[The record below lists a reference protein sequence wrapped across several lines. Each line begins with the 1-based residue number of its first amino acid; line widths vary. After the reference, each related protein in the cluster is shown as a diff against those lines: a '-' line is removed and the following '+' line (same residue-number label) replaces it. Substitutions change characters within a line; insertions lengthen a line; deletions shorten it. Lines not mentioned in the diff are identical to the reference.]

1 MGQHHYPRRADRR
14 ALRHVRRRACPDL
27 RRDAARQ
34 HCPRRSDRARRLHRA
49 DDDRH
54 ARPQPVARHH
64 DRGADHGGDR
74 LRPSARAAQPHAR
87 RRRAAAAA
95 GDLRAFRHHPER
107 AARALHRRQPP
118 AQSRRDRGR
127 ELSAHGRRVDRR
139 ASSAAIRRRHCRH
152 RRAATFVLPH
162 GARPRVSRDVGRSVG
177 GAIDGPRQPSYL
189 RARHGAFAC
198 RHRGGGRLHRRAHQF
213 RSGDRPRAADLRLR
227 GRHHRRARE
236 HVGHARGRHHP
247 RRVAGDRRA
256 DQSGLAAPGRAP
268 RLSPYTGGAAR
279 GPVPEGARMTASFH
293 VEHATR
299 ASRIGTAAF
308 AAAIVLLAAAPAWGG
323 RDDLRLL
330 AEIYAYVALASLWN
344 LLAGYAGLVSVG
356 QQAYVGLGAYLL
368 FALTMLVGMPPLIAI
383 PLAGVIAALLS
394 LPVAALIFR
403 LRGHYFAIGT
413 WIVAEVFR
421 LLASQVSVLGGGSG
435 TSLPVGIV
443 TSIASS
449 RQMREFLIYWI
460 ALTLMVAI
468 LIAIVLLLRSR
479 YGLAL
484 RAIRDNELAARINGV
499 NVTRVKLI
507 VYVITALG
515 TAMVGALIFLQKLR
529 ISPDAAFSVN
539 DWTAFVIFITVIGG
553 IGRVEGPIVGTLVFF
568 LLRQF
573 LADLG
578 TIYLIMLGLVAI
590 VVMLKAPK
598 GLWGLAVERFAFQ
611 LFPLERRV
619 VLADRGAPPHPEAR

>member
-1 MGQHHYPRRADRR
+1 MN
-14 ALRHVRRRACPDL
+14 VRF
-27 RRDAARQ
+27 
-34 HCPRRSDRARRLHRA
+34 SDRPARVTLA
-49 DDDRH
+49 MVV
-54 ARPQPVARHH
+54 VA
-64 DRGADHGGDR
+64 
-74 LRPSARAAQPHAR
+74 LI
-87 RRRAAAAA
+87 
-95 GDLRAFRHHPER
+95 
-107 AARALHRRQPP
+107 AL
-118 AQSRRDRGR
+118 
-127 ELSAHGRRVDRR
+127 V
-139 ASSAAIRRRHCRH
+139 
-152 RRAATFVLPH
+152 
-162 GARPRVSRDVGRSVG
+162 
-177 GAIDGPRQPSYL
+177 
-189 RARHGAFAC
+189 
-198 RHRGGGRLHRRAHQF
+198 
-213 RSGDRPRAADLRLR
+213 
-227 GRHHRRARE
+227 
-236 HVGHARGRHHP
+236 
-247 RRVAGDRRA
+247 
-256 DQSGLAAPGRAP
+256 AAPW
-268 RLSPYTGGAAR
+268 
-279 GPVPEGARMTASFH
+279 
-293 VEHATR
+293 
-299 ASRIGTAAF
+299 
-308 AAAIVLLAAAPAWGG
+308 WGG

-344 LLAGYAGLVSVG
+344 LLAGYAGLVSIG

-368 FALTMLVGMPPLIAI
+368 FAATMLLGVPALVAI
-383 PLAGVIAALLS
+383 PLAGLIAALLS

-435 TSLPVGIV
+435 TSLPVDVV
-443 TSIASS
+443 TSIAGT

-460 ALTLMVAI
+460 ALALMMAI

-484 RAIRDNELAARINGV
+484 RAIRDNELAAESSGV
-499 NVTRVKLI
+499 SVTRVKLI

-553 IGRVEGPIVGTLVFF
+553 IGRIEGPIVGTLVFF

-598 GLWGLAVERFAFQ
+598 GLWGLVVERFGFQ

-619 VLADRGAPPHPEAR
+619 VLADRGAPPPAQ